1 MLWQHPPS
9 FNFPPNQ
16 PTFVPF
22 PKNLR
27 RLRFESCPD
36 FLAVTHKKLV
46 GCSSLLG
53 FKAELLVFFPGR
65 PVLPAPWPRPSSG
78 DVSGS
83 SASSAP
89 CPPKEGV
96 LLCGMSNRKHT
107 YVRRY
112 ASPELCTFGT
122 SVLMGTQT
130 PAFLEY
136 ACVNKRNNR
145 TNNMPGGR
153 VWIILGS
160 QLELILSYTDDTDR
174 VLPKTTKNIFCCR

>member
-1 MLWQHPPS
+1 MLSCGCSQSQLTINRKRFALAASPEFQLS
-9 FNFPPNQ
+9 SNQ

-53 FKAELLVFFPGR
+53 FKAEILVFFPGR
-65 PVLPAPWPRPSSG
+65 PVLPAPRPRPSSG

-96 LLCGMSNRKHT
+96 LLCVMLNRKHS
-107 YVRRY
+107 YVRRH
-112 ASPELCTFGT
+112 ASPELYVGT

-136 ACVNKRNNR
+136 ACVNNEI
-145 TNNMPGGR
+145 TEQ
-153 VWIILGS
+153 ITCLG
-160 QLELILSYTDDTDR
+160 EGYG
-174 VLPKTTKNIFCCR
+174 